1 MKFTDI
7 VEADTWVLRIMFS
20 VYMIAGNFILLNLFI
35 SVINE
40 GLAFLREN
48 PDKAEYDL
56 ELADYITVW
65 SNQNNTHVYRIGTQ

>member
-65 SNQNNTHVYRIGTQ
+65 SNQNNTHVYRIGT